1 MNIDTELQF
10 LRQVCQKSNVHTQIA
25 GAEEPERKLD
35 LGLRGMLGRDDEYE
49 QYFRELLAHLEPGIL
64 YRLADIYRC
73 SYLFAKSPELGENAI
88 LVVGPFLTMELTHEE
103 LLEQAGQHN
112 MTPECLRAVEHYYSD
127 LAVLLPGNP
136 LYFVLE
142 TFLEHLWGT
151 GFEAV
156 DINQQLT
163 DRASPLSVVGESPS
177 VVDPLWAMQMME
189 RRYAYENEL
198 MQAVTQGQQRKAEQ
212 LIGRMS
218 ELAFERRMLDPV
230 RNLKNYCI
238 IMNTLFR
245 KAAEQ
250 GGVHPLYLDQVSSE
264 FAKTIEQLRTTS
276 AVQEIMDN
284 MTQAYCSLV
293 SKHAMRHYSP
303 PVQRAVVYI
312 DANLAGDLSLKTL
325 SAAQNINAS
334 YLSSLFKKETGQT
347 ITEFVN
353 RKWVKRAL
361 RLLGTTNL
369 QIQTV
374 AQHCGI
380 PDVNYFCKIFKK
392 FTDLTPK
399 EYRRSIRS

>member
-1 MNIDTELQF
+1 M
-10 LRQVCQKSNVHTQIA
+10 
-25 GAEEPERKLD
+25 
-35 LGLRGMLGRDDEYE
+35 
-49 QYFRELLAHLEPGIL
+49 
-64 YRLADIYRC
+64 
-73 SYLFAKSPELGENAI
+73 
-88 LVVGPFLTMELTHEE
+88 
-103 LLEQAGQHN
+103 
-112 MTPECLRAVEHYYSD
+112 EHYYSD

-163 DRASPLSVVGESPS
+163 DRASPLSVVGEPPS

-293 SKHAMRHYSP
+293 SKHAMRHYSL

-312 DANLAGDLSLKTL
+312 DANLAGNLSLKTL

-374 AQHCGI
+374 AQHCGV